1 MPPSRAAA
9 AGGMCLGP
17 ADEKHAATVGGSK
30 TGPTPQWRVSIRP
43 LAGAALAAY
52 ERRAMSTAALIRVV
66 LLVSLA
72 VFAADQISKWYVLE
86 ALGLRERL
94 AIPVLPPFLNF
105 RMAWNTG
112 INFGLF
118 GGGPGAARWF
128 LIALSIIVSAVLV
141 WWVLRRRQ
149 GALAVGAGL
158 VLGGAL
164 GNAVDRLRH
173 GAVADFLNTSCCGI
187 NNPFS
192 FNIADVAI
200 FAGAV
205 WLAIKA

>member
-1 MPPSRAAA
+1 
-9 AGGMCLGP
+9 
-17 ADEKHAATVGGSK
+17 
-30 TGPTPQWRVSIRP
+30 
-43 LAGAALAAY
+43 
-52 ERRAMSTAALIRVV
+52 MSTISLIRII
-66 LLVSLA
+66 LLVALA
-72 VFAADQISKWYVLE
+72 VFAADQLSKWYVLE

-94 AIPVLPPFLNF
+94 AIPVVPPFLNF

-118 GGGPGAARWF
+118 GGGSGATRWL
-128 LIALSIIVSAVLV
+128 LIAISLIVSAVLV

-149 GALAVGAGL
+149 GTLAVGAGL

-164 GNAVDRLRH
+164 GNALDRLRH
-173 GAVADFLNTSCCGI
+173 GAVSDFLNTSCCGI

-192 FNIADVAI
+192 FNIADIAI

-205 WLAIKA
+205 WLAIRA